1 MEIGFK
7 KIVCNLLG
15 ITARSY
21 SNWSKEK
28 RPIISFFEKNYLT
41 KNDLEE
47 YINTGKV
54 EKLEL
59 IRNFSTEEL
68 RNRLVPN
75 NEPSY
80 TTIENLK
87 FKFINLP
94 LSSKGAAIMSIFIFV
109 ISNLQDTTKESFLKN
124 IHEIRQSFLDSL
136 IFTFLTNP
144 QKGDIKRYLMTDTV
158 KNEAKELIQDFFSE
172 KEIEFIFKNKS
183 IVVDF
188 LKKLS
193 QKYIV

>member
-1 MEIGFK
+1 MREVITKLLSFGSQNTYYQWK
-7 KIVCNLLG
+7 KQN
-15 ITARSY
+15 
-21 SNWSKEK
+21 
-28 RPIISFFEKNYLT
+28 RPIIKLLEKYFS
-41 KNDLEE
+41 KEELEE
-47 YINTGKV
+47 YLNTGKV

-75 NEPSY
+75 NEPSSY
-80 TTIENLK
+80 TIENLK

-94 LSSKGAAIMSIFIFV
+94 LSSKGSAIISIFIFI
-109 ISNLQDTTKESFLKN
+109 ISNLQDNTKESFLKGIN
-124 IHEIRQSFLDSL
+124 EIRQSFIDSL

-144 QKGDIKRYLMTDTV
+144 QKGDIKRYFMTDAV

-183 IVVDF
+183 IVIEF